1 MATVVAP
8 KDFSPVED
16 AETIKKACLGLGT
29 DEKAIIS
36 VLGNRNSFQRK
47 LIRLAYEEIYHEDL
61 IHQLKSEISGDFER
75 AMSQWTLEP
84 ADRDAVLANA
94 ALQKS
99 KPDYRV
105 IVEIACV
112 GSPEDLLAVKRAY
125 RFRYRHSLEEDVALH
140 TKGDIRKVLVAL
152 VSAYR
157 YDGHEVDED
166 LAISEAG
173 LLHDDVYGKAFNHD
187 ELVRVLT
194 TRSKAQLNATFNR
207 YQDIHGKSITKGLL
221 GDPIDE
227 YLGALRTAVRC
238 IRDPRKYFVKVLRR
252 AVHKEDTD
260 EDALSRVIV
269 TRAEKDLKEIKELYL
284 KRNNIS
290 LDQAVAVDTHGEYKE
305 FLLTLLGNEKN

>member
-1 MATVVAP
+1 
-8 KDFSPVED
+8 
-16 AETIKKACLGLGT
+16 
-29 DEKAIIS
+29 
-36 VLGNRNSFQRK
+36 
-47 LIRLAYEEIYHEDL
+47 
-61 IHQLKSEISGDFER
+61 
-75 AMSQWTLEP
+75 MSHWTLEP

-94 ALQKS
+94 ALKKS

-157 YDGHEVDED
+157 YDGDEVDED

-207 YQDIHGKSITKGLL
+207 YQDIHGKSIS
-221 GDPIDE
+221 
-227 YLGALRTAVRC
+227 
-238 IRDPRKYFVKVLRR
+238 KV
-252 AVHKEDTD
+252 
-260 EDALSRVIV
+260 
-269 TRAEKDLKEIKELYL
+269 
-284 KRNNIS
+284 
-290 LDQAVAVDTHGEYKE
+290 
-305 FLLTLLGNEKN
+305 